1 MNKLI
6 IDCPVNGHKEYL
18 IQDQVAI
25 HVQEKA
31 INDILKAFHPES
43 VIDIVNLF

>member
-18 IQDQVAI
+18 IQDKVAI

-31 INDILKAFHPES
+31 INDLLKYFHPES
-43 VIDIVNLF
+43 VIDIINLF

>member
-6 IDCPVNGHKEYL
+6 IDCPINGHKEYL
-18 IQDQVAI
+18 IQDRVAI

-31 INDILKAFHPES
+31 IQDILKYFHPEAG
-43 VIDIVNLF
+43 IDIINLF